1 MSGLWSVPT
10 LFVEWQSVPISLGRK
25 VFLLLSWVDILLIC
39 PRGSNCTELLSLWL
53 FQNIFGKCTPRY
65 VSPWSSLVEGREQL
79 YQPKSQKKLWNHP
92 MHVLD
97 KFFGFNIN
105 TTAFCFGQ
113 SSLHLLLLKSSMISH
128 KFFTFQ
134 SLQKSFKIIGN

>member
-1 MSGLWSVPT
+1 MKRTYFICWVTKCCIFL
-10 LFVEWQSVPISLGRK
+10 RK
-25 VFLLLSWVDILLIC
+25 KSFLLLSRVDILLIC